1 MPGEA
6 VEKEMTCIVC
16 PNGCRLA
23 VRRAGDQITVKG
35 NLCPKGIHFAR
46 DELTHPARSLTT
58 TVRILGAALP
68 VLSARLGGNTGAQVR
83 AQAGALSGYVLDSL
97 RGLREALQYH
107 QGDNRLAGV
116 EERTDGLLH
125 TEERL

>member
-35 NLCPKGIHFAR
+35 NLCPKGVQFAR
-46 DELTHPARSLTT
+46 DELTHPVRSLTT

-68 VLSARLGGNTGAQVR
+68 VLPV
-83 AQAGALSGYVLDSL
+83 
-97 RGLREALQYH
+97 
-107 QGDNRLAGV
+107 
-116 EERTDGLLH
+116 RTDGEIPKEALKAAMAELGRVRVQAPIACGDEVLKDLAG
-125 TEERL
+125 TDVRVVATCTLEREGGNP